1 MAPIRAWFSRAG
13 LRQVTVALL
22 VCVLATSACAR
33 RKKYENPINKDTQ
46 QPDKVLFDKAIN
58 DIEKGRFEVA
68 RITLNTLINTYD
80 TSEYLAKAKLAIADS
95 WYREGGS
102 HGLAQAEAEYKDFIL
117 FYPTMEEA
125 AESQNRICDIHYKQM
140 EKPDRDAAQAIR
152 AEAECRQLL
161 TQFPNSK
168 FAPIAEQKL
177 RNIQEAIGEGE
188 YRVGAFYH
196 KKGSHPAAA
205 NRLNGLV
212 DQYPLYSKADEALW
226 FQGDS
231 YTRMGPRF
239 RQKAGESYARI
250 VREYPLSSYV
260 PDAKKK
266 LEEMEMPVP
275 EADPVALNRMKFE
288 EENRTKAGIV
298 GTSLGILKRG
308 PDVRSAAK
316 SGTPAMT
323 SLRPPVPASVPAPTA
338 GAGFS
343 GDVTAGTVSDSS
355 TLDQGK
361 EARQAVPANSTGATT
376 EPAANPQQT
385 QPLPTNQQQLKQQP
399 KKQQKKQKE
408 TKKQTNAP
416 AKTGSPAAEKGNAG
430 GGQSGD
436 AGRD

>member
-1 MAPIRAWFSRAG
+1 
-13 LRQVTVALL
+13 
-22 VCVLATSACAR
+22 
-33 RKKYENPINKDTQ
+33 
-46 QPDKVLFDKAIN
+46 
-58 DIEKGRFEVA
+58 
-68 RITLNTLINTYD
+68 
-80 TSEYLAKAKLAIADS
+80 
-95 WYREGGS
+95 
-102 HGLAQAEAEYKDFIL
+102 
-117 FYPTMEEA
+117 
-125 AESQNRICDIHYKQM
+125 
-140 EKPDRDAAQAIR
+140 
-152 AEAECRQLL
+152 
-161 TQFPNSK
+161 
-168 FAPIAEQKL
+168 
-177 RNIQEAIGEGE
+177 
-188 YRVGAFYH
+188 
-196 KKGSHPAAA
+196 
-205 NRLNGLV
+205 
-212 DQYPLYSKADEALW
+212 
-226 FQGDS
+226 
-231 YTRMGPRF
+231 
-239 RQKAGESYARI
+239 
-250 VREYPLSSYV
+250 
-260 PDAKKK
+260 
-266 LEEMEMPVP
+266 VP

-355 TLDQGK
+355 TLDQGI